1 MPDVIVKQS
10 KIHGDGIFAAR
21 DFQKGEVVLRW
32 KPKYIPVS
40 EIDTLTEEEK
50 HYSYNVGG
58 KVAIMQEPERF
69 VNHSCD
75 NNTSAVD
82 GCDVALR
89 DIKTGEEITAN
100 YNNDGMVEF
109 NCDCGADHCRNT
121 IR

>member
-50 HYSYNVGG
+50 HY
-58 KVAIMQEPERF
+58 
-69 VNHSCD
+69 
-75 NNTSAVD
+75 
-82 GCDVALR
+82 
-89 DIKTGEEITAN
+89 
-100 YNNDGMVEF
+100 
-109 NCDCGADHCRNT
+109 
-121 IR
+121 